1 MFRASTIGEDVIQ
14 KLAAELTGAL
24 TDNGQRDLRA
34 CRLVDLEAEVME
46 ASTRLAR
53 ATLGGA
59 LKEQAEQVPAAEC
72 CPACGGPLQEKPP
85 QAKTLKTQAGR
96 VGWRQTVQRCP
107 ACRRDF
113 FPSDAS
119 VGL

>member
-1 MFRASTIGEDVIQ
+1 MFRASSIDEDVIQ

-24 TDNGQRDLRA
+24 TDNGRRDLRV

-46 ASTRLAR
+46 ASTRLAK
-53 ATLGGA
+53 ATLTAA
-59 LKEQAEQVPAAEC
+59 LEEQAEQVAAAEC
-72 CPACGGPLQEKPP
+72 CPACGGPLKEKPP
-85 QAKTLKTQAGR
+85 QTKMLKTQAGG

-119 VGL
+119 AGL